1 MPQTNWKN
9 HYGETH
15 VCVACGLN
23 CHVDLDKPDVH
34 IPSEDC
40 DGTHDGRERILNKL
54 KQNQPSA

>member
-1 MPQTNWKN
+1 MPQTSWKN

-40 DGTHDGRERILNKL
+40 DGTCTDKERILKKV
-54 KQNQPSA
+54 KQTFQSS